1 MFSALIYIGRFE
13 PPHNGHFATIR
24 KALEQTE
31 RLLIFIGSHEVCR
44 SLRNPF
50 TTEERLEMLKI
61 SLTQDEL
68 KKITFIPIHDSN
80 YDHTEW
86 VRNVSVQTRHA
97 LSLPASPLPASPLPA
112 SPLPASPQPT
122 KKIAIIGHK
131 KDKTSYYLDLFPE
144 WEFVEMPLLEGGLS
158 STEIRNKWLGGVLT
172 EQDKIPQAVYSYL
185 KNKESEE
192 WAKIQKEEYKL
203 VEEYKKEWS
212 ASPYPPIFVAGDA
225 LVICKKHILLIK
237 RGAFPGKGLFAMAGG
252 FLNPNEPIRDCAI
265 RELIEETGIDLS
277 YGELNKS
284 IKEYQVFDAPEREP
298 RGRMISHTF
307 LFDLQLPS
315 FPKLK
320 AADDASEAI
329 WFPLEDLNKIRSQ
342 IGGDHYRIIK
352 KMLSAFLSSSNA
364 AFS

>member
-31 RLLIFIGSHEVCR
+31 RLLIFIGSHEICR

-61 SLTQDEL
+61 SLTQSEL

-80 YDHTEW
+80 YNHTEW
-86 VRNVSVQTRHA
+86 VKEVKELLALNFQTPIP
-97 LSLPASPLPASPLPA
+97 SN
-112 SPLPASPQPT
+112 
-122 KKIAIIGHK
+122 IGVIGHK

-144 WEFVEMPLLEGGLS
+144 WEFVEMPLLEGGIS

-185 KNKESEE
+185 KNKESEG
-192 WAKIQKEEYKL
+192 WAKTQKEEYKL
-203 VEEYKKEWS
+203 VEEYKKEWA

-225 LVICKKHILLIK
+225 LVICKEHILLIK

-252 FLNPNEPIRDCAI
+252 FLDQNEPIMHCAI

-277 YGELNKS
+277 YGELSKS
-284 IKEYQVFDAPEREP
+284 IKAYQVFDAPEREP

-307 LFDLQLPS
+307 LFELQLPS
-315 FPKLK
+315 LPKVK
-320 AADDASEAI
+320 AADDASEAM
-329 WFPLEDLNKIRSQ
+329 WFPLKDLNKIRSQ
-342 IGGDHYRIIK
+342 LGGDHYKIIK
-352 KMLSAFLSSSNA
+352 KMLSDFLSSSNA
-364 AFS
+364 PFSQ